1 MNRKKLT
8 LLVSTVCAVALLAI
22 TVVPAVAAPPKA
34 PRAQFAA
41 TLQQLTEEG
50 VINSEQAE
58 VIIQRCGPRFG
69 VMRVMKRPYQQ
80 RVKELALCQS
90 RPILMRI
97 SQVLGM
103 EASEL
108 VPQLREGKT
117 VAEIA
122 EEQGIPASLVVEEL
136 LIPVEQRLDRAVA
149 GGRLSQEQAREKLSS
164 AEVTISKMVHEGALK
179 DIVGHQVNKIV
190 QKDKRARQTK
200 LLLHQVCQIVNL
212 DHMGMLAELKEGNK
226 IADIAEEQGIS
237 QNELLEELTQLA
249 QDRLAT
255 AVSKG
260 KLDAQKA
267 EEIMQNIRDRLA
279 QFVENFPPKE

>member
-1 MNRKKLT
+1 MNRKKFT

-58 VIIQRCGPRFG
+58 VIIQRCEPIFG

-80 RVKELALCQS
+80 RVKELALAQS

-97 SQVLGM
+97 SQVLRM
-103 EASEL
+103 EADEL

-149 GGRLSQEQAREKLSS
+149 DGRLSQEQAREKLSS

-179 DIVGHQVNKIV
+179 DIIGHQVNKIV

-226 IADIAEEQGIS
+226 IAEIAKEQGIS

-249 QDRLAT
+249 QDRLDT
-255 AVSKG
+255 AVNKG

-267 EEIMQNIRDRLA
+267 EEILQNIRDRLA
-279 QFVENFPPKE
+279 QFVENFPPKK

>member
-1 MNRKKLT
+1 M
-8 LLVSTVCAVALLAI
+8 ALLAI
-22 TVVPAVAAPPKA
+22 TVVPAVAAPPTA

-58 VIIQRCGPRFG
+58 VIIHRCEPIFG

-80 RVKELALCQS
+80 RVKELALSQS

-97 SQVLGM
+97 SQLLGM

-122 EEQGIPASLVVEEL
+122 EEQGIPASVVVDEL
-136 LIPVEQRLDRAVA
+136 LIRLQQRLDRAVA
-149 GGRLSQEQAREKLSS
+149 DGRLSQEQAREKLSS
-164 AEVTISKMVHEGALK
+164 AEVTISKMVHEAALE
-179 DIVGHQVNKIV
+179 DIVRHQVKKIL

-212 DHMGMLAELKEGNK
+212 DHMGMLAELKEDNK
-226 IADIAEEQGIS
+226 IADIAEQQGIS

-249 QDRLAT
+249 QDRLDA

-260 KLDAQKA
+260 KLDTQKA

-279 QFVENFPPKE
+279 QFVENFPPKKL